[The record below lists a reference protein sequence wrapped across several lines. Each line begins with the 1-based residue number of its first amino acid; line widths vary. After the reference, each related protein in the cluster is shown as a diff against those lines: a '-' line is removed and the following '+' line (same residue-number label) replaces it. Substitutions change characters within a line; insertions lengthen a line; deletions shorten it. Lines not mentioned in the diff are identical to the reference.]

1 MSILTHANEFTTSPA
16 RGPQRLSEA
25 QLDRAAHE
33 IEREGVTVL
42 RGLLEPEV
50 VEEWAAAFAAL
61 VEYRSSLPAGLA
73 PRGKGR
79 FYMTLPW
86 MAPFA
91 DSRVFAHPTILA
103 VVQRVMGDDI
113 AMVQLAA
120 DTPVLGSEAQE
131 VHRDFPP
138 LFGDDVFTPLFA
150 LAVNFPLC
158 DVTEENGPF
167 KMARGTHLLR
177 RAEADARVASG
188 DIPLESFHMEMGDV
202 MVRTPFA
209 LHAGSPNTTSAP
221 RPMVVMGY
229 VRQWL
234 NTPNLELTL
243 PRHYYE
249 SLPEDVQRLLRCRV
263 VDQLQEQPETY
274 VHFKH

>member
-1 MSILTHANEFTTSPA
+1 MSIRTHANEFTTRPA
-16 RGPQRLSEA
+16 RGPQRLSEV

-33 IEREGVTVL
+33 IERDGVTVL

-61 VEYRSSLPAGLA
+61 VEYRRSLPAGLA

-79 FYMTLPW
+79 FYTTLPW

-103 VVQRVMGDDI
+103 VVQRVMGDNI

-158 DVTEENGPF
+158 EVTEENGPF

-209 LHAGSPNTTSAP
+209 LHAGSPNTTSSP

-249 SLPEDVQRLLRCRV
+249 SLPEDVRRLLRCRV

>member
-1 MSILTHANEFTTSPA
+1 MSDH
-16 RGPQRLSEA
+16 
-25 QLDRAAHE
+25 QLDRAAGE
-33 IEREGVTVL
+33 IERDGVTIL
-42 RGLLEPEV
+42 RGLFPRELV
-50 VEEWAAAFAAL
+50 QDWANAFDAMVEH
-61 VEYRSSLPAGLA
+61 RRRQPRGLA
-73 PRGKGR
+73 ARGKGR
-79 FYMTLPW
+79 FYTTLPW

-91 DSRVFAHPTILA
+91 DSGVFAHPSILEL
-103 VVQRVMGDDI
+103 VRRVLGDKI

-138 LFGDDVFTPLFA
+138 LFADDVFTPLFA

-188 DIPLESFHMEMGDV
+188 DIPLESFPMTMGDV

-209 LHAGSPNTTSAP
+209 LHAGSPNTTPAP

-229 VRQWL
+229 VREWL
-234 NTPNLELTL
+234 HTPNLELTV

-249 SLPEDVQRLLRCRV
+249 SLPEPVRGLLRCRV